1 MGRLDGKV
9 AVITG
14 AGSGIARSAASIFTR
29 EGACV
34 VVAEID
40 EGKGAITAREA
51 GNNAVLKY
59 FTFDK
64 QNQEVHAYSY
74 DTAKGAKVMA
84 PSRELSRPRAPKVKL

>member
-34 VVAEID
+34 VVA
-40 EGKGAITAREA
+40 
-51 GNNAVLKY
+51 AV
-59 FTFDK
+59 
-64 QNQEVHAYSY
+64 SY
-74 DTAKGAKVMA
+74 THLTLPTICSV
-84 PSRELSRPRAPKVKL
+84 